1 MEQKKI
7 IIHFVPGGY
16 GHFLEG
22 LLNKTLKVHE
32 DNLSDFHWIDKT
44 YSDIV
49 FEKTHDMEKE
59 SDEFHIKVTF
69 NESNVDLINRNKWI
83 KWPQNFEQSKQ
94 EAFPNSNNIDEI
106 TKEIVT
112 KSHFRSYLLK
122 DMDNWNKKVNEQTI
136 TIPFN
141 FFLLKKE
148 EWIMEASKIYDRCQ
162 IDYDIDYVQKAYSIF
177 QNTQSTILTDDHENK
192 LKEWKDKDTIEK
204 SNIISDFYFHRFFKN
219 DKPIP
224 PSPSGLYSNTSEML
238 ANWVSVLNSTNGIL
252 KI

>member
-69 NESNVDLINRNKWI
+69 NESNVDLINRNKWT
-83 KWPQNFEQSKQ
+83 KVKGHLEEQ
-94 EAFPNSNNIDEI
+94 AIRTFPDNSNRELYTIAIYKCDLLNQNNHFKKLENPSNLEI
-106 TKEIVT
+106 K
-112 KSHFRSYLLK
+112 F
-122 DMDNWNKKVNEQTI
+122 NWFLSNCENWL
-136 TIPFN
+136 FN
-141 FFLLKKE
+141 FGN
-148 EWIMEASKIYDRCQ
+148 
-162 IDYDIDYVQKAYSIF
+162 IF
-177 QNTQSTILTDDHENK
+177 KSLFIPITDNK
-192 LKEWKDKDTIEK
+192 LEDYYNIFSTSQQSIIKQHQENNDLIAEANIFGEK
-204 SNIISDFYFHRFFKN
+204 YFKKYGCDYN
-219 DKPIP
+219 E
-224 PSPSGLYSNTSEML
+224 LYFNEMHTTL
-238 ANWVSVLNSTNGIL
+238 GGHNG
-252 KI
+252 K